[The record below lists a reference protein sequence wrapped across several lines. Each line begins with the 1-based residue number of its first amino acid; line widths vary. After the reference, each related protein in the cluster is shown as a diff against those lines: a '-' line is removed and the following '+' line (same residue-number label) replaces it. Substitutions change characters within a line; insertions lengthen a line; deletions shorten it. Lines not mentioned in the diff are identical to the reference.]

1 MKNLLGT
8 YLKSNGLTRNK
19 VGRTTPISATTVQR
33 SSDKDALTINP
44 RVLWAISLLID
55 KTPGQVLDD
64 LIKLEEENDMTVEEI
79 VLLMNKS
86 LKSLGADPLV
96 TVEDL
101 GQDTDGNELEQV
113 VVELELKGD
122 DDPVR
127 FVINPFVNEEIRK
140 YDVLQDL
147 SYAMADYDHEDDG
160 QLFPTYRGSV
170 EDHELVEPEYMGVSQ
185 ESADY
190 LYKLSSGI
198 DKIRRG

>member
-64 LIKLEEENDMTVEEI
+64 LIKLEEENDMTTEEI

-101 GQDTDGNELEQV
+101 GQDADGNELEQV
-113 VVELELKGD
+113 VVELDLKGD
-122 DDPVR
+122 DDSVR
-127 FVINPFVNEEIRK
+127 FVINPFVSEEVRK

-147 SYAMADYDHEDDG
+147 SYAMADYDHEADGDFYPTNRDD
-160 QLFPTYRGSV
+160 S
-170 EDHELVEPEYMGVSQ
+170 EDHELIEPEYMGVSQ

>member
-64 LIKLEEENDMTVEEI
+64 LIKLEEENDMTTEEI

-86 LKSLGADPLV
+86 LKSLGVDPLV

-101 GQDTDGNELEQV
+101 GQDADGNELEQV

-127 FVINPFVNEEIRK
+127 FVINPFVSEEVRK

-147 SYAMADYDHEDDG
+147 SYAMADYDHEEEDG
-160 QLFPTYRGSV
+160 YYPTSRDSS
-170 EDHELVEPEYMGVSQ
+170 EDHELVEPEYMAISQ

-190 LYKLSSGI
+190 LLKLSKGI